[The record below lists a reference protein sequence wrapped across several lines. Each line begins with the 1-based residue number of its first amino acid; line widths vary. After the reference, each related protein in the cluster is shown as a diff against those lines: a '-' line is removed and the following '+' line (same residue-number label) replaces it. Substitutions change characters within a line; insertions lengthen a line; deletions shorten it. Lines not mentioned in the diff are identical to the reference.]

1 MALFL
6 FALIRG
12 LLVDY
17 PTQLISLFVISYF
30 CDVLKLYQKEEEIEK
45 PKEIEAA

>member
-6 FALIRG
+6 STLIRG
-12 LLVDY
+12 LLVNY

-30 CDVLKLYQKEEEIEK
+30 CDVLKLYQKREEIDKPEEK
-45 PKEIEAA
+45 K